1 MRPEKKFRTATDKER
16 AAFLDLAAKFDTMG
30 DQRDPKLVQDEVYA
44 VGKAHNFEPL
54 RDWFG
59 ALYEVLFGQ
68 TSGPR
73 FGSFAALFGVKET
86 AGLIRR
92 ALAGEFVA
100 AAAE

>member
-1 MRPEKKFRTATDKER
+1 MRPEKKFRAATDEER
-16 AAFLDLAAKFDTMG
+16 AALLDLAAKFDAMG
-30 DQRDPKLVQDEVYA
+30 DQRDPKLVQDELYA
-44 VGKAHNFEPL
+44 VGKAHAFEPL

-86 AGLIRR
+86 AALIRR